1 MSLDQKI
8 QLVWWRYK
16 VSAVKLPTRQIVNY
30 QTAPAL
36 PEYIAEILFEDIGG
50 TELIN
55 MVRHDTVSGINVAYN
70 IISNLTQ
77 INLKFD
83 PSLALAGYGTYDPI
97 FSRYK
102 IKLET
107 KIPLEEFY
115 TLTEDIAQTPISP
128 ETSANIDNVA
138 NNFYINSDGDLVIEL
153 TNILSDEIV
162 ELEVRSD
169 GTIYPVRE
177 YDNQ

>member
-1 MSLDQKI
+1 MA
-8 QLVWWRYK
+8 
-16 VSAVKLPTRQIVNY
+16 AVKMPTRQIVNY

-36 PEYIAEILFEDIGG
+36 PEYIAEILFEEVGG

-77 INLKFD
+77 VNLKFD
-83 PSLALAGYGTYDPI
+83 PSLALSGVGTYDPI
-97 FSRYK
+97 FSKYK
-102 IKLET
+102 IKFET
-107 KIPLEEFY
+107 KIPEEDFS
-115 TLTEDIAQTPISP
+115 TLTEGIAPTPESP
-128 ETSANIDNVA
+128 DVSANFDNVA
-138 NNFYINSDGDLVIEL
+138 SNFYINSDGDLVIEFV
-153 TNILSDEIV
+153 NILSDEVI

-169 GTIYPVRE
+169 GTIYAVRE